1 METITLKALSPKIN
15 NLDVENTITGFIFN
29 YNGSNHIIT
38 VHHFLPIDKVY
49 DQETNNELDIEINS
63 SWNEGLILNTNNV
76 NLSKYKIFSKV
87 HNNIPKLNSRLS
99 MKVDG
104 NRIEL
109 EFIGYDMIPFNNIQL
124 DVPILLIKAR
134 IISNLDKFA
143 GYSGSPVFIKNKIIG
158 IFTKIRSDSNIAY
171 IIPIYIITKN
181 LEKEDNSN
189 IYTMNVK
196 NIQKIGSWIVNKDN
210 EVYHPTLKLNIPVAT
225 YFLIEGDLNF
235 KSIIYFGK
243 KKTSVDLVQTVTKK
257 DQVSDS
263 NANIVLRNDSEYKLN
278 IRLLTFLK
286 NIEFNSNILY
296 DLVQTLMRQQKETWI
311 KISDNKISF
320 V

>member
-1 METITLKALSPKIN
+1 METITLKLQSPKIN
-15 NLDVENTITGFIFN
+15 NIDVENTVTGFILN
-29 YNGSNHIIT
+29 YNGGNHIIT

-263 NANIVLRNDSEYKLN
+263 NENIVLRNDSEYKLN